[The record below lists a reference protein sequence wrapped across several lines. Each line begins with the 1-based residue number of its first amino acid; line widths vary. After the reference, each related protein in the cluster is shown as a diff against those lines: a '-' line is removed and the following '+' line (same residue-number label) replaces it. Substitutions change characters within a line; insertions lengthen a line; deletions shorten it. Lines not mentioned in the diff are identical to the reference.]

1 MPLRL
6 HSHTHQLQLREI
18 TQKPPNPNPNPMSA
32 FLRALTPGLA
42 KNQTDIHSWQVR
54 QRPLVDQVTI
64 ASLGHHQMSRRG
76 GGRGGGEEGERK
88 GGGKGRIGKVI

>member
-18 TQKPPNPNPNPMSA
+18 TQKPPNPNPMSP
-32 FLRALTPGLA
+32 FFRALTPGLA
-42 KNQTDIHSWQVR
+42 KNQTDIHSWQER
-54 QRPLVDQVTI
+54 QRPLVDHVTI

-76 GGRGGGEEGERK
+76 GGRRGGEEGERK
-88 GGGKGRIGKVI
+88 RGGKGKIGKVI

>member
-1 MPLRL
+1 MPLRV

-18 TQKPPNPNPNPMSA
+18 TQKPPNPNHMSP
-32 FLRALTPGLA
+32 FGSALTPGLA

-54 QRPLVDQVTI
+54 QRPLLDHITI

-76 GGRGGGEEGERK
+76 GAGRRGGEEGEREK
-88 GGGKGRIGKVI
+88 GGKGKTGKVI